1 MTINRVISKLRF
13 AAIICAIA
21 AQITNFSATQA
32 SATPLTPSQHALY
45 GIITKFIDTKQDATK
60 PLSVWAHEII
70 TIINTDPEAARY
82 QPFCAQLNATVE
94 KKERNVTRFA
104 MAFKDFQGLLP
115 APLKANLEQLA
126 REKNLNLKAMIEIC
140 SKRLAVQ

>member
-21 AQITNFSATQA
+21 AQIANFSTTQA
-32 SATPLTPSQHALY
+32 AAPLTPSQHALY
-45 GIITKFIDTKQDATK
+45 GILTKFIDTKQDANK
-60 PLSVWAHEII
+60 PLSAWAHEII
-70 TIINTDPEAARY
+70 TIINTDPEAPKY
-82 QPFCAQLNATVE
+82 QSFCNKLTETVV

-104 MAFKDFQGLLP
+104 MAFKDFQDLLP
-115 APLKANLEQLA
+115 APLKANLEELA
-126 REKNLNLKAMIEIC
+126 RQKNLNLKAMIEIC